1 MAHRWTRV
9 EMPAFGCVPEETVT
23 FGFDRHRIETV
34 HMLIHQRALPL
45 SQVLKWREAMR
56 QASLLRRLRPGAP
69 QVLAILLGLLLASI
83 AAADED
89 MKVVAVKGDYASV
102 KDDVVTAIDQRGLI
116 VNSVSHIGDMLERTG
131 RDLGRTRRIYD
142 KAEVVEFCSAV
153 VSRNLMEA
161 DPRNVVYCPFSIAV
175 YTLPGRAGEVFL
187 AYRKY
192 PAGAP
197 ASQVTELLEGI
208 IADVAR

>member
-1 MAHRWTRV
+1 MRPAISFPRSRSAGMA
-9 EMPAFGCVPEETVT
+9 
-23 FGFDRHRIETV
+23 
-34 HMLIHQRALPL
+34 
-45 SQVLKWREAMR
+45 
-56 QASLLRRLRPGAP
+56 RL
-69 QVLAILLGLLLASI
+69 LAILLGLLLASV
-83 AAADED
+83 AAADEH
-89 MKVVAVKGDYASV
+89 MKVVVVKGDYASV
-102 KDDVVTAIDQRGLI
+102 KDDVVAAIDQRGLV

-197 ASQVTELLEGI
+197 TSQVTELVEGI